1 MFIHIFLALLFNDQ
15 LGLSNTS
22 LDRRTD
28 FPSCSH
34 TFILISSEPIQQTHK
49 VAEDMGG
56 WRISD
61 NQGK

>member
-22 LDRRTD
+22 LDRRTA
-28 FPSCSH
+28 FPNCLP
-34 TFILISSEPIQQTHK
+34 TFILISSQPIQQTHK
-49 VAEDMGG
+49 VAEGMEG

-61 NQGK
+61 N